1 MRTVT
6 WTLPCRLTDAELLK
20 HGEALAIERDERNKL
35 VHEAKST
42 AADFK
47 ARIEKR
53 DAEVD
58 RLALIVRDKAE
69 SRPVVCELRRDLE
82 LGVMETW
89 RTDTGELV
97 ATRVLEPH
105 ERNLELFPELDDEA
119 AKRAADRLADEIKR
133 SAEAL
138 RPKRGS
144 GIDSVSITSGG
155 RGAKLNA
162 DGSTEMV
169 SDEKATA

>member
-35 VHEAKST
+35 VHEAKSN

-82 LGVMETW
+82 RGVMETW

-97 ATRVLEPH
+97 ATRVLEAH
-105 ERNLELFPELDDEA
+105 ERNLELFPEVA
-119 AKRAADRLADEIKR
+119 
-133 SAEAL
+133 
-138 RPKRGS
+138 
-144 GIDSVSITSGG
+144 
-155 RGAKLNA
+155 
-162 DGSTEMV
+162 
-169 SDEKATA
+169 DEKATA